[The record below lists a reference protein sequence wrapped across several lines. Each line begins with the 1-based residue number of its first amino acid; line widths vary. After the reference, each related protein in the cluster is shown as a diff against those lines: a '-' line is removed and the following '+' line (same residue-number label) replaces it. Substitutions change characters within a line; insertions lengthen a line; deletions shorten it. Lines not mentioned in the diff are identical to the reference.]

1 MDKEEFTKINLK
13 EVRQDICDSYLDFCA
28 YVYLRAEHSPDS
40 NYGLLF
46 DVLNKQRQP
55 SIDYLRRREA

>member
-28 YVYLRAEHSPDS
+28 YVCLRAEHRPDS

-46 DVLNKQRQP
+46 DVLNKQRQA
-55 SIDYLRRREA
+55 SIDYLP